1 MAYDPIRLEVFKNL
15 LSGIAEEMGVTLC
28 RTAFSPN
35 IKERKDFSCALFD
48 GEGRMVAQAE
58 HIPVHLGAMPMS
70 VLHAIEHVDMA
81 PGDGVLVNDPY
92 GGGTHLPDI
101 TLVTPIFTGNDRK
114 PSFFAAN
121 RAHHAD
127 VGGMTPGSMPLST
140 EVFQEGIR
148 IPPVKIMEDGRI
160 QQDLLRLILAN
171 VRTPRE
177 REGDLTAQVAANR
190 TGERRIHEVIAKY
203 GLPEVQRYCGELLS
217 YSERM
222 TRHVIG
228 AIPKG
233 VYRFADVMDDD
244 GIKPGPVRIQVTLRV
259 TDTDVEV
266 DFSGTD
272 AQVSGSVNANWA
284 VTMSAVYYC
293 IRTLAEQQFPFNH
306 GCMVPVRIT
315 ADEGTLVHCAFPS
328 AVAGGNVE
336 TSQRIVDVV
345 LGALSQAMPQRV
357 AAACSGTMNNITI
370 GGFDAR
376 KGEPFTYYET
386 IAGGADT
393 LLETVGR
400 VTTWIYENV
409 RYQRGNTSVNTNA
422 ADVLASMTGVCQDM
436 AHLALAMLRAKGVP
450 ARYVSG
456 LLTRQPGETHAWVE
470 FLHPHQ
476 GWLPADPTRG
486 VVAHTGTDYLKFAVG
501 RDYSQVPPVSGTV
514 TYQCKGAGQLT
525 FVTAAVYFDRETVT
539 VADALALLENYA

>member
-48 GEGRMVAQAE
+48 GEGRMIAQAE

-101 TLVTPIFTGNDRK
+101 TLVTPIFTGSGRK

-190 TGERRIHEVIAKY
+190 TGERRIHEVIEKY

-228 AIPKG
+228 GIPKG
-233 VYRFADVMDDD
+233 VYRFEDVMDDD
-244 GIKPGPVRIQVTLRV
+244 GIKPGPVRIRVTLRV
-259 TDTDVEV
+259 TDSGVEV

-272 AQVSGSVNANWA
+272 DQVSGSVNANWA

-345 LGALSQAMPQRV
+345 LGALSQAMPGRV

-370 GGFDAR
+370 GGFDAH

-386 IAGGADT
+386 IAGGTGGRPGLPGMHATHAHMTNT
-393 LLETVGR
+393 LNTPVEALEHAFPFR
-400 VTTWIYENV
+400 VTRYAIRRNSGGKGRYAGGDGIV
-409 RYQRGNTSVNTNA
+409 R
-422 ADVLASMTGVCQDM
+422 
-436 AHLALAMLRAKGVP
+436 
-450 ARYVSG
+450 
-456 LLTRQPGETHAWVE
+456 EVE
-470 FLHPHQ
+470 FLADSQVTLLSDRRKSRPYGLQ
-476 GWLPADPTRG
+476 GGGEGKNGETTVRRDGRRRKLPA
-486 VVAHTGTDYLKFAVG
+486 KFSMRVQPGDRLSIATPG
-501 RDYSQVPPVSGTV
+501 GGGY
-514 TYQCKGAGQLT
+514 GAK
-525 FVTAAVYFDRETVT
+525 ETT
-539 VADALALLENYA
+539 

>member
-48 GEGRMVAQAE
+48 AEGRMIAQAE

-101 TLVTPIFTGNDRK
+101 TLVTPIFTGSDRR

-190 TGERRIHEVIAKY
+190 TGERRIHEVIEKY
-203 GLPEVQRYCGELLS
+203 GLPEVQHYCGELLG

-233 VYRFADVMDDD
+233 VYRFDDVMDDD
-244 GIKPGPVRIQVTLRV
+244 GIKPDAVRICVTLRV
-259 TDTDVEV
+259 TDTTVEV

-272 AQVSGSVNANWA
+272 PQVSGSVNANWA

-306 GCMVPVRIT
+306 GCMVPVRIV
-315 ADEGTLVHCAFPS
+315 ADEGTVVHCAFPS

-345 LGALSQAMPQRV
+345 LGALSQAMPGRV

-376 KGEPFTYYET
+376 TGEPFTYYET
-386 IAGGADT
+386 IAGGTGGRPGLRGMHATHAHMTNT
-393 LLETVGR
+393 LNTPVEALEHAFPFR
-400 VTTWIYENV
+400 VTRYAIRRNSGGKGRFAGGDGIV
-409 RYQRGNTSVNTNA
+409 R
-422 ADVLASMTGVCQDM
+422 
-436 AHLALAMLRAKGVP
+436 
-450 ARYVSG
+450 
-456 LLTRQPGETHAWVE
+456 EVE
-470 FLHPHQ
+470 FL
-476 GWLPADPTRG
+476 
-486 VVAHTGTDYLKFAVG
+486 TD
-501 RDYSQVPPVSGTV
+501 SQVTLLSDRRKSRPYGL
-514 TYQCKGAGQLT
+514 QGGGAGKSGETTLQRDGRRKKLPSKFST
-525 FVTAAVYFDRETVT
+525 RVQPGDR
-539 VADALALLENYA
+539 LAIATPGGGGYGAREIT

>member
-1 MAYDPIRLEVFKNL
+1 MDYDPIRLEVFKNL

-48 GEGRMVAQAE
+48 GEGRMIAQAE

-101 TLVTPIFTGNDRK
+101 TLVTPIFVGSDRR

-140 EVFQEGIR
+140 EIFQEGIR
-148 IPPVKIMEDGRI
+148 IPPVKIMEDGRV

-177 REGDLTAQVAANR
+177 REGDLTAQIAANR
-190 TGERRIHEVIAKY
+190 TGERRLQEVIDKY
-203 GLPEVQRYCGELLS
+203 GLPEVLHYCGELLN

-222 TRHVIG
+222 TRHVID
-228 AIPKG
+228 AVPKG
-233 VYRFADVMDDD
+233 DYRFEDVMDDD
-244 GIKPGPVRIQVTLRV
+244 GIGSEPVHVRV
-259 TDTDVEV
+259 TVRVSDTEVEV

-272 AQVSGSVNANWA
+272 AQVRGSVNANWA

-306 GCMVPVRIT
+306 GCMVPIRIV
-315 ADEGTLVHCAFPS
+315 ADEGSVVHCAFPS

-345 LGALSQAMPQRV
+345 LGALSQAMPARV

-370 GGFDAR
+370 GGYDAR
-376 KGEPFTYYET
+376 KGGAYTYYET
-386 IAGGADT
+386 IAGGT
-393 LLETVGR
+393 GGR
-400 VTTWIYENV
+400 
-409 RYQRGNTSVNTNA
+409 
-422 ADVLASMTGVCQDM
+422 
-436 AHLALAMLRAKGVP
+436 P
-450 ARYVSG
+450 G
-456 LLTRQPGETHAWVE
+456 LPGMHATHAHMTNTLNTPVEALEHAFPFRITRYGIRRNSGGKGRFAGGDGIIREVE
-470 FLHPHQ
+470 FLAEAQVTLLSDRRKSRPYGLQ
-476 GWLPADPTRG
+476 GGEPG
-486 VVAHTGTDYLKFAVG
+486 K
-501 RDYSQVPPVSGTV
+501 SG
-514 TYQCKGAGQLT
+514 
-525 FVTAAVYFDRETVT
+525 ETVLRHDNRRKKLPSKFSMRAQPGDRLT
-539 VADALALLENYA
+539 IATPGGGGYGPKETT